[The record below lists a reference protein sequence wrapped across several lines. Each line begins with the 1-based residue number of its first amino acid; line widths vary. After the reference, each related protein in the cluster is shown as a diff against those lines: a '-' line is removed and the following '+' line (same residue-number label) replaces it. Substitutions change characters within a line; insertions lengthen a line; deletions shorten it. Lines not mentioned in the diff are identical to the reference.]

1 MNNYPKYTIIMR
13 GYTLEQS
20 DAIIQAMEGLEDKF
34 AVEMTMN
41 TPNCIENI
49 KQLSKKY
56 GDRRII
62 GAGTVRTLKDAKEA
76 IEAGAKFLLGPHQFT
91 QDIFDYAD
99 KHKVMIVPSAM
110 TPTEINQMLARGAD
124 IVKIFPAAVVTPRFF
139 KDVQAPL
146 GKLPL
151 MAVGGISKTNAK
163 QFLDNGASYL
173 GMGSGLFDK
182 SDIENCDI
190 NQLSN
195 SLKTFLNTVEEME

>member
-1 MNNYPKYTIIMR
+1 MKNYPKYTIIMR

-20 DAIIQAMEGLEDKF
+20 EAIIQAMEGLEDKF

-41 TPNCIENI
+41 TPNCIEYI
-49 KQLSKKY
+49 KKLSKKY

-99 KHKVMIVPSAM
+99 KHKVMTVPSAM
-110 TPTEINQMLARGAD
+110 TPTEINQMLASGAD

-151 MAVGGISKTNAK
+151 MAVGGVSINNAK
-163 QFLDNGASYL
+163 QFLNNGATYL
-173 GMGSGLFDK
+173 GMGSGLFK
-182 SDIENCDI
+182 KEDIENCNI
-190 NQLSN
+190 ERLSD
-195 SLKTFLNTVEEME
+195 SLKDFLMTVEGME

>member
-99 KHKVMIVPSAM
+99 KHKVMTVPSAM

>member
-13 GYTLEQS
+13 GYTLKQS

-41 TPNCIENI
+41 TPNCVENI

-56 GDRRII
+56 GNRRII

-76 IEAGAKFLLGPHQFT
+76 VEAGAKFLLGPHQFT
-91 QDIFDYAD
+91 QDIFDYA
-99 KHKVMIVPSAM
+99 KKCKVMTVPSAM
-110 TPTEINQMLARGAD
+110 TPTEINQMLASGAD

-151 MAVGGISKTNAK
+151 MAVGGISVKNAK
-163 QFLDNGASYL
+163 QFLDYGASYL

>member
-1 MNNYPKYTIIMR
+1 MR

-99 KHKVMIVPSAM
+99 KHKVMTVPSAM

>member
-99 KHKVMIVPSAM
+99 KHKVMTVPSAM
-110 TPTEINQMLARGAD
+110 TPTEINQMLASGAD
-124 IVKIFPAAVVTPRFF
+124 IVKIFPAVVVTPRFF

-146 GKLPL
+146 GKIPL
-151 MAVGGISKTNAK
+151 MAVGGISVKNAK
-163 QFLDNGASYL
+163 QFLDYGASYL

>member
-1 MNNYPKYTIIMR
+1 MKNYPKYTIIMR

-20 DAIIQAMEGLEDKF
+20 EAIIQAMEGLEDKF

-41 TPNCIENI
+41 TPNCIEYI
-49 KQLSKKY
+49 KKLSKKY

-99 KHKVMIVPSAM
+99 KHKVMTVPSAM
-110 TPTEINQMLARGAD
+110 TPTEINQMLASGAD
-124 IVKIFPAAVVTPRFF
+124 IVKIFPAAVLTPRFF

-151 MAVGGISKTNAK
+151 MAVGGVSINNAK
-163 QFLDNGASYL
+163 QFLNNGATYL
-173 GMGSGLFDK
+173 GMGSGLFK
-182 SDIENCDI
+182 KEDIENCNI
-190 NQLSN
+190 ERLSD
-195 SLKTFLNTVEEME
+195 SLKDFLMTVEGME

>member
-13 GYTLEQS
+13 GYTLKQS

-41 TPNCIENI
+41 TPNCVENI

-56 GDRRII
+56 GNRRII

-76 IEAGAKFLLGPHQFT
+76 VEAGAKFLLGPHQFT
-91 QDIFDYAD
+91 QDIFDYA
-99 KHKVMIVPSAM
+99 KKCKVMTVPSAM

-124 IVKIFPAAVVTPRFF
+124 IVKIFPATVVTPRFF